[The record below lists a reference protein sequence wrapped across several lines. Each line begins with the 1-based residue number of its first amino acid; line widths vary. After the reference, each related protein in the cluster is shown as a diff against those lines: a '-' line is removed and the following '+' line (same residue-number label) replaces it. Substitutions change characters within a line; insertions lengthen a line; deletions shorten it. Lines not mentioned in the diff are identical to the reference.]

1 MKQVCLKY
9 YEVPHACKQ
18 FPENQCSNCPEDA
31 FVKEYNYLNERY
43 AKDRTKV
50 DVISGMVMVQAMC
63 SRMLIEGH
71 DSKILE
77 LMGNIATAIENIK
90 DSDD

>member
-9 YEVPHACKQ
+9 YEVPQRCKIGGQ
-18 FPENQCSNCPEDA
+18 GECNDCPVDA
-31 FVKEYNYLNERY
+31 ELKAYNYLNERY
-43 AKDRTKV
+43 VKNKSKI
-50 DVISGMVMVQAMC
+50 DVISGLLMVQAMC

-71 DSKILE
+71 DQKILD